1 MRAIQPTTRQL
12 GDHLWLIGFL
22 KQLRREDLSP
32 MTVRGYQ
39 SDLRLFLRWYASPEL
54 EKLTAVDI
62 LNYRRHLSGGGL
74 KPASINRKLEAL
86 RRLCRWAHGEGK
98 LTVNPA
104 AEVKLARTMRDL
116 RPAGL
121 TGVEVTALL
130 RAAGQSSHG
139 LSKRNYALLQLVL
152 QTGVRVSEAAALRV
166 RDVMLRERA
175 GSVKV
180 RGKGDKEREVPLNT
194 SARRG
199 LSAYLDTRRPLR
211 PDDPLITS
219 ETGAAI
225 SVRSI
230 QSVVA
235 ELARRAKITRLPVT
249 AHSMRHTFALNYL
262 ERNPGKLV
270 ETRRT
275 AGTRIARY
283 DRCLSAA
290 FAGRDGSGSGAQPAE
305 CRRVNPP
312 EKLWP
317 YLCPRTSAR
326 RNWPA
331 IGHCQKRTVRRCCAA
346 AATIIDAG
354 LPFSSVCFA
363 GMAGF

>member
-1 MRAIQPTTRQL
+1 MTLRAIQPAARQP
-12 GDHLWLIGFL
+12 GDHAWLAGFL

-39 SDLRLFLRWYASPEL
+39 SDLRLFLRWYESPAL
-54 EKLTAVDI
+54 EKLTAVDVM
-62 LNYRRHLSGGGL
+62 NYRRHLSGGGL

-86 RRLCRWAHGEGK
+86 RRLCRWAHREGK
-98 LTVNPA
+98 LAINPA

-121 TGVEVTALL
+121 TETEVTALL
-130 RAAGQSSHG
+130 RAAGQSRHG
-139 LSKRNYALLQLVL
+139 LSRRNYALLQLLL

-166 RDVMLRERA
+166 RDVVLRERA

-180 RGKGDKEREVPLNT
+180 RGKGGKERELPLNT

-199 LSAYLDTRRPLR
+199 LGAYVETRQPLR

-230 QSVVA
+230 QSA
-235 ELARRAKITRLPVT
+235 IASMARRAKITRLPVT

-262 ERNPGKLV
+262 EKNPGKLV
-270 ETRRT
+270 ELAALLGHESLDTT
-275 AGTRIARY
+275 AVYLRPSQEDMAQGVERSR
-283 DRCLSAA
+283 LNAA
-290 FAGRDGSGSGAQPAE
+290 E
-305 CRRVNPP
+305 
-312 EKLWP
+312 
-317 YLCPRTSAR
+317 
-326 RNWPA
+326 
-331 IGHCQKRTVRRCCAA
+331 
-346 AATIIDAG
+346 
-354 LPFSSVCFA
+354 
-363 GMAGF
+363 